1 MFSKDIVKV
10 NTLLNFS
17 EPLNNH
23 IFLPEG
29 GRACFY
35 FLDYLLLSQY
45 VADNRDWPFGD
56 HVNVVSNFKDHSAKW
71 FRIND
76 INASYAS
83 KHLEAFIN
91 KPNLAKKLLKYLN
104 KRRDF
109 IINILKK
116 GKFRKLDNED
126 LGAFV
131 EFVVDSFY
139 KVLRPSSIVR
149 IVDLG
154 IIAEFKKTFADT
166 EDHSAVVSASKNFSW
181 MLIEE
186 MDLLN
191 LAIKI
196 KNKRIDINSKF
207 IIKELNK
214 IVGQYCFS
222 ELGYYNEKVKTLDFY
237 KNKLKIALDNNPEL
251 RLKDIQS
258 SQKETIEKRRKIL
271 NKFDSRTNLI
281 ADIASDLSY
290 IKDCYKFSMN
300 KVFYNAEA
308 LFSEIAK
315 RLNKPVDYIKD
326 LSSQEIRDALCG
338 KELDSKM
345 VSERVKN
352 HILIAFENKLYLL
365 LGDKADQFRKKY
377 LEIDTN
383 KTLLNG
389 RCASKGAATG
399 KAKIVKSPEDFH
411 KMEAGDILVV
421 MNTSPDFTPIMEKAG
436 AIVAEE
442 GGLTAHVSIVS
453 RELGIPAVV
462 GVHHAIEI
470 LKDGDML
477 EVDANQGTVKKI

>member
-1 MFSKDIVKV
+1 
-10 NTLLNFS
+10 
-17 EPLNNH
+17 
-23 IFLPEG
+23 
-29 GRACFY
+29 
-35 FLDYLLLSQY
+35 
-45 VADNRDWPFGD
+45 
-56 HVNVVSNFKDHSAKW
+56 
-71 FRIND
+71 
-76 INASYAS
+76 
-83 KHLEAFIN
+83 
-91 KPNLAKKLLKYLN
+91 
-104 KRRDF
+104 
-109 IINILKK
+109 
-116 GKFRKLDNED
+116 
-126 LGAFV
+126 
-131 EFVVDSFY
+131 
-139 KVLRPSSIVR
+139 
-149 IVDLG
+149 
-154 IIAEFKKTFADT
+154 
-166 EDHSAVVSASKNFSW
+166 
-181 MLIEE
+181 
-186 MDLLN
+186 
-191 LAIKI
+191 
-196 KNKRIDINSKF
+196 
-207 IIKELNK
+207 
-214 IVGQYCFS
+214 
-222 ELGYYNEKVKTLDFY
+222 
-237 KNKLKIALDNNPEL
+237 
-251 RLKDIQS
+251 
-258 SQKETIEKRRKIL
+258 
-271 NKFDSRTNLI
+271 
-281 ADIASDLSY
+281 
-290 IKDCYKFSMN
+290 MN